1 MELILTQSLLLVVT
15 IALIRVCI
23 TVRDYRDDISLIN
36 QKLRTIGIELR
47 NIQYYPQPE
56 DFNAFERE
64 LNKVDSHFHNPH
76 ESIK

>member
-23 TVRDYRDDISLIN
+23 TVRDYKDDFSFIN
-36 QKLRTIGIELR
+36 HKLRGIDKELM
-47 NIQYYPQPE
+47 NVQYYPQPE
-56 DFNAFERE
+56 DFNTFDKEFNAP
-64 LNKVDSHFHNPH
+64 STPFHEPH